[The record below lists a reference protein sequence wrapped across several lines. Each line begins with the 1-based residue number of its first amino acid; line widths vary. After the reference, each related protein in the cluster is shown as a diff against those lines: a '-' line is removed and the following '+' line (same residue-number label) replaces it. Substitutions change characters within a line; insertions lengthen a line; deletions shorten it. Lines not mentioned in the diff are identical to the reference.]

1 MPPNLENS
9 IALFGHEMLTSLF
22 SRLSTPLFT
31 FVENDLP
38 LRVISYA
45 VLMTLLAEVAAY
57 VMIYRTRSFQQ
68 MKKDFETYKP
78 AIAAAANE
86 DKKKDGDAPS
96 SASASVSKTEKKK
109 EIAARAK
116 RESFEAQVGKKMAVV
131 QVVGGVLTMATMIF
145 SIKAVPK
152 IFGDLPAGT
161 LPFEPPAFLQKI
173 TQRGL
178 NAEMTHDARDFS
190 PFFIFMLCQSSVRL
204 VVQRLVGLGPSR
216 KMLLFK
222 PDLEKAFKS
231 D

>member
-1 MPPNLENS
+1 
-9 IALFGHEMLTSLF
+9 MLTSLF

-96 SASASVSKTEKKK
+96 
-109 EIAARAK
+109 
-116 RESFEAQVGKKMAVV
+116 
-131 QVVGGVLTMATMIF
+131 
-145 SIKAVPK
+145 
-152 IFGDLPAGT
+152 
-161 LPFEPPAFLQKI
+161 
-173 TQRGL
+173 
-178 NAEMTHDARDFS
+178 
-190 PFFIFMLCQSSVRL
+190 
-204 VVQRLVGLGPSR
+204 
-216 KMLLFK
+216 
-222 PDLEKAFKS
+222 
-231 D
+231 

>member
-1 MPPNLENS
+1 M
-9 IALFGHEMLTSLF
+9 IVQLF
-22 SRLSTPLFT
+22 SRLSTPLYT

-38 LRVISYA
+38 LRVITYA
-45 VLMTLLAEVAAY
+45 VLMALLAEVFAY
-57 VMIYRTRSFQQ
+57 VAIYRTNSFKQ

-78 AIAAAANE
+78 AIKAGADAAD
-86 DKKKDGDAPS
+86 DKKKEATDVKKDGS
-96 SASASVSKTEKKK
+96 SSKTEKKK
-109 EIAARAK
+109 ENAARAK
-116 RESFEAQVGKKMAVV
+116 QETFEAKVGKKMAVV

-161 LPFEPPAFLQKI
+161 LPFEPPSFLQKI

-178 NAEMTHDARDFS
+178 NGEVTHDARDFS

-204 VVQRLVGLGPSR
+204 VVQRLVGWGPSR